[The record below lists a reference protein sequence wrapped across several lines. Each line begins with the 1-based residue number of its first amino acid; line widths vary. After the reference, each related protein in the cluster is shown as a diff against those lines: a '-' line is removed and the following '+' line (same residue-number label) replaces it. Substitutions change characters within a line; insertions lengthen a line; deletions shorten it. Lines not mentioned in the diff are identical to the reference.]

1 MHPIIIVL
9 LVFVICCLGIVIA
22 DVISKRKFIKTLEQT
37 KQEVAKNQADTSA
50 KKAFIRSELGFD
62 LYSYPTVSKAFG
74 KITETY
80 NTNVNSF
87 VLYDHINSL
96 QIPGGS
102 SVEEAL
108 PVDTVYVLLKSIT
121 RRQELLFQYR

>member
-1 MHPIIIVL
+1 MHPIMIVL
-9 LVFVICCLGIVIA
+9 SVFVICCLGIVIV
-22 DVISKRKFIKTLEQT
+22 DIFSKRKFMKTLKQS
-37 KQEVAKNQADTSA
+37 KQETEKTQADTAA

-62 LYSYPTVSKAFG
+62 LYSYSTVSKAFN

-96 QIPGGS
+96 QIPGGT

-108 PVDTVYVLLKSIT
+108 PVDTVYTLLKTIT